1 MQKNLISTVLND
13 TLLGLWSPQLTHCA
27 CMSSRGHKP
36 VFIDHFC
43 RDEGHHWALVTL

>member
-13 TLLGLWSPQLTHCA
+13 TLRSLESSAHPLCMHVFKRPQT
-27 CMSSRGHKP
+27 
-36 VFIDHFC
+36 FIDHFC